1 MISIRTRFNE
11 EVLQRTEVSLFGIV
25 LSGEYL
31 GYLFWSLYCI
41 SFFELRI
48 LVTLLASSNFLI
60 CNKTNGIRFT
70 FLNPLS
76 ICNVCL
82 EVITKTN
89 LGQILEMFN
98 DCYSCLS
105 FTSVGFL
112 FCICTLVLILLF
124 LSLRIIRNL
133 FIREKSNE
141 ILIWYRIVT
150 IV

>member
-11 EVLQRTEVSLFGIV
+11 DSLQRIEVSSFGIV

-41 SFFELRI
+41 SFFDGFWS
-48 LVTLLASSNFLI
+48 LLASLNFLI

-124 LSLRIIRNL
+124 FSLRIIRNL

>member
-11 EVLQRTEVSLFGIV
+11 DSLQRTEVSSFGIV

-41 SFFELRI
+41 SFFDGFWS
-48 LVTLLASSNFLI
+48 LLASLNFLI
-60 CNKTNGIRFT
+60 CNKTNGIWFT

-124 LSLRIIRNL
+124 FSLRIIRNL
-133 FIREKSNE
+133 FIREKSND

>member
-1 MISIRTRFNE
+1 MKTLCRGLKYHHLELYFQGNIQATSFDHC
-11 EVLQRTEVSLFGIV
+11 IV
-25 LSGEYL
+25 YPSSNYG
-31 GYLFWSLYCI
+31 FWSL
-41 SFFELRI
+41 
-48 LVTLLASSNFLI
+48 LASLNFLI

-124 LSLRIIRNL
+124 FSLRIIRNL

-150 IV
+150 IVQSCIKSYMT

>member
-11 EVLQRTEVSLFGIV
+11 DSLQRIEVSSFGIV

-41 SFFELRI
+41 SFFDGFWS
-48 LVTLLASSNFLI
+48 LLASLNFLI